1 MKTELTIILCGFAI
15 LCASIFTLVYYVS
28 NKSDMKAELIDENIK
43 KASKSCIEEHNGTFT
58 IRFEHGDRNTV
69 TYECTFGGN

>member
-1 MKTELTIILCGFAI
+1 MKTELTIMLCGFAI
-15 LCASIFTLVYYVS
+15 LGAAIFSLFYFVS
-28 NKSDMKAELIDENIK
+28 NKSDMKAEMINENIQK
-43 KASKSCIEEHNGTFT
+43 TSKSCIENRNGTFT